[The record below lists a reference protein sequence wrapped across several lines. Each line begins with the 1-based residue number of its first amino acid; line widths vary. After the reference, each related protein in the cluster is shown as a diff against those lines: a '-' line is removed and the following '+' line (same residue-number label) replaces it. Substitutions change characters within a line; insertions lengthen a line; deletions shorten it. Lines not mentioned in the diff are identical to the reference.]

1 MSDAYES
8 ATFFAKDH
16 PILAI
21 IFLTVVLY
29 FGAPIIQVVAPL
41 LGQLIAWLR
50 TLAKPLETKAA
61 AAVAGISIAPSV
73 GDPLPAVHQL
83 TEWAVKN
90 GTPESLA
97 KVTALYQDIQ
107 AAAQKGARS

>member
-1 MSDAYES
+1 MDVYES

-41 LGQLIAWLR
+41 IGQFIAWVR
-50 TLAKPLETKAA
+50 TFAKPLETKAA
-61 AAVAGISIAPSV
+61 AVLSSTSAPVV

-83 TEWAVKN
+83 TEWAVRN

-107 AAAQKGARS
+107 SAAQKGAKS